1 MNKDIFSLKCDSLKD
16 VEDTYYR
23 FLQLILP
30 DVYSIN
36 EYPIVTKTVYEN
48 NNTFILQLDVR

>member
-16 VEDTYYR
+16 VEDTYYT